1 MGPTASQS
9 TAPTAL
15 TAEQLLLRVLDLI
28 KATRSSKELTIERV
42 SAAMQHPAQTF
53 SPGHFGYGGK
63 LTPEWSYWLEVKES
77 GGTGTRLDLD
87 FIDTTPGQSA
97 AATDICQLDFSRFSS
112 ELKAAGFVH
121 ETYPG
126 EHGRVAYEQFNRNG
140 LGIIVD
146 NIGEASV
153 PADKAKHTCVR
164 HVTVQ

>member
-53 SPGHFGYGGK
+53 NPGHFGYGGK